1 MKNYTPKINRR
12 LAAVT
17 IVYWALLSYMI
28 AALLWWFIA
37 LVKQND
43 TLTAVQLQQLTGAT
57 GQVHIQ
63 TQTSDQLLQ
72 KQKRKRVQY
81 IAEGLTFLAL
91 IVVGAVYVYRAT
103 RRQIRASVQQQNFM
117 MAVTH
122 ELKTPIAVTQLN
134 LETLQKRKLEP
145 AQQDKIIASTL
156 QEANR
161 LNMLCNNILLAS
173 QLDSKAYKE
182 SRIEINVSDL
192 VEGCIDSFKQHY
204 PERVVVEEIEPA
216 LYLDGETLLLQMLV
230 NNLLENAHKYAP
242 QDTDITV
249 VLAQK
254 VNAVELLVIDN
265 GKGIPD
271 SEKPKIFE
279 KFYRIGSEATRNT
292 KGTGLGLYL
301 CKKIAQNHN
310 ANISVTDNKPQGSK
324 FVVTF
329 NS

>member
-1 MKNYTPKINRR
+1 LN
-12 LAAVT
+12 
-17 IVYWALLSYMI
+17 
-28 AALLWWFIA
+28 
-37 LVKQND
+37 
-43 TLTAVQLQQLTGAT
+43 LQ
-57 GQVHIQ
+57 
-63 TQTSDQLLQ
+63 S
-72 KQKRKRVQY
+72 RKRVQY

-91 IVVGAVYVYRAT
+91 ILVGAVYVFRAT

-134 LETLQKRKLEP
+134 LETLQKRKLDP
-145 AQQDKIIASTL
+145 AQQDKMIASTL

-161 LNMLCNNILLAS
+161 LNMLCDNILLAS
-173 QLDSKAYKE
+173 QLDGKAYQE
-182 SRIEINVSDL
+182 SRIENNLSDL
-192 VEGCIDSFKQHY
+192 VEGCIDTFKQHY
-204 PERVVVEEIEPA
+204 PLRLVTEQIEPT

-242 QDTDITV
+242 QDTEIKV
-249 VLAQK
+249 ILAAHGK
-254 VNAVELLVIDN
+254 HVKLEVIDS

-271 SEKPKIFE
+271 TEKSKIFE

-301 CKKIAQNHN
+301 CQKIAENHN
-310 ANISVTDNKPQGSK
+310 ANISVTDNKPQGSI

>member
-1 MKNYTPKINRR
+1 MKNFSPKSNRK
-12 LAAVT
+12 LTAVKV
-17 IVYWALLSYMI
+17 VYWALLIYMI
-28 AALLWWFIA
+28 AALVWWFIA

-43 TLTAVQLQQLTGAT
+43 TLVAVQLQQINGTPA
-57 GQVHIQ
+57 QANMPKQ
-63 TQTSDQLLQ
+63 TVEQLLKMQ
-72 KQKRKRVQY
+72 SRKRVQY
-81 IAEGLTFLAL
+81 MAEGLTFLAL
-91 IVVGAVYVYRAT
+91 ILVGAVYVYRAT

-145 AQQDKIIASTL
+145 SQQDKMIASTL

-161 LNMLCNNILLAS
+161 LNMLCDNILLAS
-173 QLDSKAYKE
+173 QLDGKAYQE
-182 SRIEINVSDL
+182 NRTEINFSDL
-192 VEGCIDSFKQHY
+192 LEGCIDTFKQHY
-204 PERVVVEEIEPA
+204 PSRVVTEQIEPT

-242 QDTDITV
+242 QDTEIKV
-249 VLAQK
+249 VLGQSGK
-254 VNAVELLVIDN
+254 HIKLEVMDG

-271 SEKPKIFE
+271 AEKSKIFE

-301 CKKIAQNHN
+301 CKKIAENHN
-310 ANISVTDNKPQGSK
+310 ANISVTDNKPQGSI